1 VTGFATMP
9 TATVPTITWVSLLP
23 AIPELFLAASICG
36 VLLVDVFAGEVR
48 RRLTPVLTL
57 LLLAVGA
64 MLTIAYGQVNTRTLL
79 FDGMYVAD
87 SLATVIKLFGYLFV
101 ALALLYSRS
110 YVDERNIL
118 RGEYYVLVLTSL
130 LGTFV
135 LASAGSLLTLYV
147 GIELLS
153 LSLYAM
159 VAFDRDSGVAA
170 ESAMKFFVLG
180 AISSGILLYG
190 ISLIYGLTGTLDLD
204 AISKLLVGTPSLGVI
219 MGLAFLVVA
228 VAFKFGAAPF
238 HMWVPDVYHGAPTPV
253 TLFVATTPKLA
264 SFAFAYRLLSHGL
277 GHVAPEWTRMLAII
291 AVLSLVLG
299 NLVALAQPN
308 LKRLLAYSAI
318 ANAGFILLG
327 FVAGTPAGYQAAL
340 YYTLVYVIVT
350 AGSFGVILLT
360 SRRGY
365 EADELNDLKGLYSR
379 DPLLALCMMVLMFS
393 TAGLPPFLGF
403 WAKLDILQALWAVNQ
418 LTLVVIA
425 AAVSV
430 IGLYYYLRIVKLM
443 YFDPPGELPVGAR
456 AGQTG
461 VRLALVLNALA
472 VFVLGL
478 VPDRLLDLCSRVI
491 H

>member
-1 VTGFATMP
+1 
-9 TATVPTITWVSLLP
+9 
-23 AIPELFLAASICG
+23 
-36 VLLVDVFAGEVR
+36 
-48 RRLTPVLTL
+48 
-57 LLLAVGA
+57 
-64 MLTIAYGQVNTRTLL
+64 
-79 FDGMYVAD
+79 
-87 SLATVIKLFGYLFV
+87 
-101 ALALLYSRS
+101 
-110 YVDERNIL
+110 
-118 RGEYYVLVLTSL
+118 
-130 LGTFV
+130 
-135 LASAGSLLTLYV
+135 
-147 GIELLS
+147 
-153 LSLYAM
+153 
-159 VAFDRDSGVAA
+159 
-170 ESAMKFFVLG
+170 
-180 AISSGILLYG
+180 
-190 ISLIYGLTGTLDLD
+190 
-204 AISKLLVGTPSLGVI
+204 
-219 MGLAFLVVA
+219 
-228 VAFKFGAAPF
+228 
-238 HMWVPDVYHGAPTPV
+238 
-253 TLFVATTPKLA
+253 
-264 SFAFAYRLLSHGL
+264 
-277 GHVAPEWTRMLAII
+277 MLAIV

-350 AGSFGVILLT
+350 AGSFGVILLA

-365 EADELNDLKGLYSR
+365 EADELDDLKGLYSR

-403 WAKLDILQALWAVNQ
+403 WAKLDILQALWAVDQ

-478 VPDRLLDLCSRVI
+478 VPDRLLDLCARVI